1 MLFTILFIFYY
12 SQDGG
17 GEMLWTMRVGNRHPL
32 QGLEPVVRGGP
43 EGSGVRPAVWFA
55 FDVRFRAL
63 KKWEHR
69 AQRQTEW
76 ASASPSFSPGC

>member
-1 MLFTILFIFYY
+1 
-12 SQDGG
+12 
-17 GEMLWTMRVGNRHPL
+17 MLWTMRVENRYPL

-43 EGSGVRPAVWFA
+43 EGSGVRPAVSFA

-69 AQRQTEW
+69 AQRGKEW
-76 ASASPSFSPGC
+76 ASESPPVSPRW